1 MAAVQPEL
9 FLVPNHMPDALLH
22 FAGSS
27 PESRGAIHTR
37 REVAEFTLDLAGWQ
51 TGGDLTSMRLLE
63 PSAGHGDFLEPA
75 VKRLLADKKSCGID
89 KLENCI
95 RAVEVDE
102 KSLFICRERL
112 EPIIRANGFDDK
124 KTQHLLNAWLIHAD
138 FLTFQ
143 LPSHFTHIVGNPPY
157 IRLEALPKDL
167 LRLYRSLW
175 RSLFDRADLYV
186 AFIEKSLTLLAP
198 EGKLG
203 FICADRWMKNR
214 YGGPLRE
221 IIASQFHLDTYV
233 DFTNCP
239 AFHDEVSAYPAV
251 TIIRRGIGTKT
262 RTAFRPEISSTS
274 LNELARGLS
283 GIVKHPNVKTFNSI
297 IKGNRPWIFDND
309 GSLEIIR
316 RLENTLPT
324 LEEAQCRVG
333 IGVATGADA
342 IFIGREEDLDVEP
355 ERKLPLVTTKDIQSG
370 SISWKG
376 LWVLNP
382 FNDNGSLINLNDY
395 PRFKKYVEH
404 HRTVIEK
411 RNVAERNPKGW
422 FRTIDRIHSQL
433 TATPKLLIPDIKG
446 TAHVVFES
454 GQYYPHHNLYFVTSR
469 HWSLDALR
477 IVLRSRV
484 AFAFIAAYCPRMR
497 GDFLRFQAQY
507 LRRIR
512 LPLWT
517 KVDVN
522 LRRKLTE
529 AAANEDSALADEAVQ
544 ELYKF
549 NKSDWVTLAKPS

>member
-1 MAAVQPEL
+1 M
-9 FLVPNHMPDALLH
+9 
-22 FAGSS
+22 
-27 PESRGAIHTR
+27 
-37 REVAEFTLDLAGWQ
+37 
-51 TGGDLTSMRLLE
+51 
-63 PSAGHGDFLEPA
+63 
-75 VKRLLADKKSCGID
+75 
-89 KLENCI
+89 
-95 RAVEVDE
+95 
-102 KSLFICRERL
+102 
-112 EPIIRANGFDDK
+112 
-124 KTQHLLNAWLIHAD
+124 
-138 FLTFQ
+138 
-143 LPSHFTHIVGNPPY
+143 
-157 IRLEALPKDL
+157 
-167 LRLYRSLW
+167 
-175 RSLFDRADLYV
+175 
-186 AFIEKSLTLLAP
+186 
-198 EGKLG
+198 
-203 FICADRWMKNR
+203 
-214 YGGPLRE
+214 
-221 IIASQFHLDTYV
+221 
-233 DFTNCP
+233 
-239 AFHDEVSAYPAV
+239 
-251 TIIRRGIGTKT
+251 
-262 RTAFRPEISSTS
+262 
-274 LNELARGLS
+274 
-283 GIVKHPNVKTFNSI
+283 
-297 IKGNRPWIFDND
+297 
-309 GSLEIIR
+309 
-316 RLENTLPT
+316 
-324 LEEAQCRVG
+324 
-333 IGVATGADA
+333 GVATGAEA

-382 FNDNGSLINLNDY
+382 FNDNGSLINLHDY
-395 PRFKKYVEH
+395 PRFKQYVEH
-404 HRTVIEK
+404 HRTVIER